1 MVLGVGQNLHTIA
14 LGYSIA
20 SLGFGLFRPGNT
32 SGTSLAVTRAEQ
44 GQAGGVT
51 ASVAGASFI
60 YAPALGVWL
69 YNHSD
74 WLGFGLI
81 VALCG
86 IVFVYGWNALQADKA
101 LTRDRK

>member
-1 MVLGVGQNLHTIA
+1 MA
-14 LGYSIA
+14 L
-20 SLGFGLFRPGNT
+20 
-32 SGTSLAVTRAEQ
+32 TRAEQ
-44 GQAGGVT
+44 GRAGGIT

-81 VALCG
+81 VALCS
-86 IVFVYGWNALQADKA
+86 IVLVYGWTALQADST
-101 LTRDRK
+101 LTQDRR

>member
-1 MVLGVGQNLHTIA
+1 MID
-14 LGYSIA
+14 
-20 SLGFGLFRPGNT
+20 R
-32 SGTSLAVTRAEQ
+32 TSLAVTRAEQ

-69 YNHSD
+69 YNYSD

-86 IVFVYGWNALQADKA
+86 IVFAYGWTALQADA
-101 LTRDRK
+101 TLTKDRK